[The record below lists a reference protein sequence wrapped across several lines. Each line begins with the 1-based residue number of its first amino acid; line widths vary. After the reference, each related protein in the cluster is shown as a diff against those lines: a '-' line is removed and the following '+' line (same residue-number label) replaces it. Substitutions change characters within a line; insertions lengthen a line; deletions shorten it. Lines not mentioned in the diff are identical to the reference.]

1 MFFRLTLGA
10 VVITAALGTP
20 LVDRALAAQQPAPAP
35 ARVETARNAPNVPRA
50 LSLEDALRIAERESE
65 NVQIARAGVER
76 ARGQLMQA
84 RSQYLPQLSGSLQYT
99 RTLKS
104 QFSVLQTAQPTP
116 GPDVPPVPPRD
127 TTTFFQPCT
136 RYLAPAGA
144 TEAERLAGLET
155 FSRCSTG
162 GGGIDF
168 SRVGFGSKNQYQLGL
183 TGSVNLFTGGRVS
196 AQNAA
201 AAAGQRSAGIELSAQ
216 RAQLQLDVA
225 QAYYD
230 AALADRLVAIA
241 ESSLVQTEE
250 ALRQTT
256 LARQVG
262 NQSEFEL
269 LRARVTRDNQV
280 PVVLQARTSRELSYL
295 RLKQL
300 LNLPYGDS
308 LTLTDGI
315 GDTDAVPASAAITTS
330 NTAANAA
337 ARVVAL
343 TDSIVQRSD
352 TSADA
357 RATVRQLVENV
368 SAQEAQRRIARS
380 EYIPNLTLSSSFGRV
395 AFPAAGFPDWNQFV
409 SNWTVSVGA
418 SVPIFT
424 GGRIK
429 GENVVAAANLAEAKA
444 RLQQTREFAALDA
457 RQAVAQLEQAAATL
471 AASGGTAEQA
481 TRAYSIAEV
490 RYREGLSTQLELTE
504 SRVLLQQARANRAQA
519 ARDFQVARLRLTLLK
534 DLPLGSGTTGA
545 GAGSSAGGSLT
556 APSATGGAGGTPQQP
571 QQPQTQPRAATSAAS
586 VSGPGQ

>member
-1 MFFRLTLGA
+1 MVSRSRIGAIVLAAAALASPLGA
-10 VVITAALGTP
+10 PASLS
-20 LVDRALAAQQPAPAP
+20 AQQPNVARPA
-35 ARVETARNAPNVPRA
+35 ATTPRA
-50 LSLEDALRIAERESE
+50 LSLAEALRIAERASE
-65 NVQIARAGVER
+65 TVQIAQAGVDR
-76 ARGQLMQA
+76 ARGTVMQA
-84 RSQYLPQLSGSLQYT
+84 RSQYMPQLSGSLQYT

-104 QFSVLQTAQPTP
+104 QFSALQTSQPEP
-116 GPDVPPVPPRD
+116 GPNVPPRPAED
-127 TTTFFQPCT
+127 TTTYFQPCT
-136 RYLAPAGA
+136 RYLAAPGA
-144 TEAERLAGLET
+144 TEAQRLAGLET

-162 GGGIDF
+162 GGIDF
-168 SRVGFGSKNQYQLGL
+168 TRVGFGSKNQYQLGL
-183 TGSVNLFTGGRVS
+183 SGSVNLFAGGRIT

-201 AAAGQRSAGIELSAQ
+201 AKAGRRAADIEVGAQ

-241 ESSLVQTEE
+241 DSSLVQTEE
-250 ALRQTT
+250 ALRQTS

-280 PVVLQARTSRELSYL
+280 PAVLQAKTTRELTYL

-300 LNLPYGDS
+300 LNLPYSDS
-308 LTLTDGI
+308 LVLTDGI
-315 GDTDAVPASAAITTS
+315 GDTDTATPSLTSTVS

-337 ARVVAL
+337 AMVVKM
-343 TDSIVQRSD
+343 TDSLVQRSD
-352 TSADA
+352 TSAEA
-357 RATVRQLVENV
+357 RATVRQLNE
-368 SAQEAQRRIARS
+368 SLTAQQAQLKVAKS
-380 EYIPNLTLSSSFGRV
+380 EYLPSVSLSSAYGRV
-395 AFPAAGFPDWNQFV
+395 AFPNSGIPDWNSFV
-409 SNWTVSVGA
+409 NNWTVTVGA

-424 GGRIK
+424 GGRTR
-429 GENVVAAANLAEAKA
+429 GDNVIAAANVTEAKA

-490 RYREGLSTQLELTE
+490 RFREGLSTALELTE

-534 DLPLGSGTTGA
+534 DLPLGSG
-545 GAGSSAGGSLT
+545 GSVGGSTGTGGGTT
-556 APSATGGAGGTPQQP
+556 APSAGSSGGASQQ
-571 QQPQTQPRAATSAAS
+571 QQQQQQTQPRAGQSAAS
-586 VSGPGQ
+586 VSAPGQ